1 MAGHGN
7 LVSRSPHIRKLGDPA
22 SASVTCILHTQ
33 PSYKVLSVSQFEV
46 TQVGQEICSD
56 TQHPLKVTL
65 ASCTCSTISFMLP
78 HSWEHPSDGKHL
90 QFFPSSHSHHS
101 KLQLNTLPTPC
112 TSSSFQEL
120 LCIPS
125 YTSPTPS
132 SPCIPF
138 PMNLLD
144 AHKPHLI
151 APPTPPYPGLCEHHL
166 QACHGGKGPM
176 RQTNKTPVL

>member
-1 MAGHGN
+1 MQ
-7 LVSRSPHIRKLGDPA
+7 RYPA
-22 SASVTCILHTQ
+22 SSQGHLGIMHLLYDLIHVASFLGTPFRWQAPPIL
-33 PSYKVLSVSQFEV
+33 S
-46 TQVGQEICSD
+46 
-56 TQHPLKVTL
+56 
-65 ASCTCSTISFMLP
+65 
-78 HSWEHPSDGKHL
+78 
-90 QFFPSSHSHHS
+90 FFPFPSFQAPAQH
-101 KLQLNTLPTPC
+101 LPTPC